1 MGDNAKALIG
11 LGIVVVLAVVAY
23 LAFGDNGVMAACV
36 VGIVGLVGIF
46 FLQRAADKREA
57 EQETAYLEETVGDTP
72 APASGGGG
80 GGGGLPTWSAE
91 PLAPWTPPEDS
102 GSAAEEPAYA
112 SFDSGLDDDAEIDTS
127 TLDELAGFDDLDAVA
142 EVESHTVAVDG
153 DTGVEYEEVVEAE
166 VEAEPVRTSLFSAP
180 APIREDVHS
189 DDDILEASH
198 ATELHLDESD
208 GGGSAAAGG
217 NAELAKLLAK
227 VQSRLA
233 AYE

>member
-23 LAFGDNGVMAACV
+23 LAFGDNGILAAGV
-36 VGIVGLVGIF
+36 VAIVGLVAIYVMR
-46 FLQRAADKREA
+46 RAADKREA
-57 EQETAYLEETVGDTP
+57 EEETAYFEETVGETP
-72 APASGGGG
+72 AAPAGSTA
-80 GGGGLPTWSAE
+80 GGLPTWSAE
-91 PLAPWTPPEDS
+91 PLAPWTPPEDT
-102 GSAAEEPAYA
+102 APAHDEPAYT
-112 SFDSGLDDDAEIDTS
+112 FDSALDDDGEFDTS

-142 EVESHTVAVDG
+142 EVETQVVATDG

-189 DDDILEASH
+189 DDEILEASH
-198 ATELHLDESD
+198 ATELHIGES
-208 GGGSAAAGG
+208 GGGAGG

-227 VQSRLA
+227 VQSRLE
-233 AYE
+233 AYQ